1 MPGNKNRPV
10 IVFDLDDTICYPNH
24 ESKDTETK
32 YGQAKPNIEIIDRM
46 NRLSVDNF
54 YIIIHSARRM
64 LTHDGDIDK
73 IHRDVWDVTVRWL
86 NLWNVPYD
94 ELVFGK
100 PYANT
105 YYVDDKA
112 MNLNDFKE
120 WVDHEVC
127 DW

>member
-1 MPGNKNRPV
+1 MPGNNDRPT

-24 ESKDTETK
+24 NASDTEIK
-32 YGQAKPNIEIIDRM
+32 YGYALANNDVINRM
-46 NRLSVDNF
+46 KTLREEGF

-64 LTHDGDIDK
+64 LTHNGDIDK
-73 IHRDVWDVTVRWL
+73 IHKDVWDTTVDWL
-86 NLWNVPYD
+86 ETYDVPYD

-112 MNLNDFKE
+112 MNLEEFKE
-120 WVDHEVC
+120 WVDYEVC
-127 DW
+127 YW